1 MTIEDL
7 HDATLVFRPRKRK
20 LSIEQ
25 VVEAMELRTRG
36 LSYNRLGMIF
46 NVDSKCILNNIRG
59 AEQHGYNWWRV

>member
-1 MTIEDL
+1 
-7 HDATLVFRPRKRK
+7 
-20 LSIEQ
+20 